1 MSDYKEKVQRN
12 ILRNNTVKA
21 ALLSAVVLCS
31 AGVAK
36 ADLNINGATGLFLNP
51 TAEVVQKG
59 QPRIQANY
67 YDFGTDYDDTLYGVY
82 GAIAAGEKWEVSG
95 GINRFD
101 VGESQWSDWD
111 RNGFAL
117 GTKYRLLNNQE
128 KGLQVAIG
136 AGYDR
141 ALLNNLHAY
150 VAATKSFNRSSTRSG
165 IVGTL
170 GLRVDRFTDL
180 RQDEPNEKFSKI
192 SAFAG
197 VEVPLTRTGDLRLI
211 GEIGS
216 KNTDGT
222 FGPHPKFPYA
232 VGLRYSPQDKAYS
245 LSAGMMRQG
254 INTPHETQPRI
265 FVQAGYTFGK

>member
-1 MSDYKEKVQRN
+1 MRN
-12 ILRNNTVKA
+12 STVKA
-21 ALLSAVVLCS
+21 ALVSAVVLCS
-31 AGVAK
+31 AGGAK

-67 YDFGTDYDDTLYGVY
+67 YDFGTDYDDVLYGIY
-82 GAIAAGEKWEVSG
+82 GAVAAGEGWEVSG

-111 RNGFAL
+111 RNGYAI
-117 GTKYRLLNNQE
+117 GTKYRLANNRE

-141 ALLNNLHAY
+141 ALLSNVHAY
-150 VAATKSFNRSSTRSG
+150 VAATKVFNANSTRSG

-170 GLRVDRFTDL
+170 GLRFDRFTDI
-180 RQDEPNEKFSKI
+180 RQSSPDEKSSKV

-197 VEVPLTRTGDLRLI
+197 LEVPLGGSGDFRLI

-222 FGPHPKFPYA
+222 FGPNPKFPYA
-232 VGLRYSPQDKAYS
+232 VGLRYSPRDKAYS
-245 LSAGMMRQG
+245 LSAGVARQG
-254 INTPHETQPRI
+254 INTPHESQPRL
-265 FVQAGYTFGK
+265 FVQAGYTFGR